1 VTASNLDSNPESY
14 PADSPLVEGKAETQ
28 TPATLRY
35 SVQGSRR
42 PSVYFWA
49 VALSGGG
56 LGFALAGLSSFSGT
70 NLLPFSD
77 PSQLVFIPQGIAMLF
92 YGVVGSLAG
101 LYQWL
106 SLVWNLG
113 GGYNEFDK
121 GSRTVT
127 LFRQGFPGENREVK
141 LIYPFADVQS
151 VRVAIKDGLN
161 PKRAIFLRVRGHGDL
176 RLTSIS
182 EPMALAD
189 IENQAAEI
197 ARYLGVILEGI

>member
-1 VTASNLDSNPESY
+1 MTASNLDSNPESY

>member
-1 VTASNLDSNPESY
+1 M
-14 PADSPLVEGKAETQ
+14 EGKAETQ

-106 SLVWNLG
+106 SLAWNLG

>member
-1 VTASNLDSNPESY
+1 MTASNLDPNPESF
-14 PADSPLVEGKAETQ
+14 PAESAPVEGKAETQ
-28 TPATLRY
+28 VPATLRY

-77 PSQLVFIPQGIAMLF
+77 PTQLTFIPQGIAMLF
-92 YGVVGSLAG
+92 YGVLGSLAG

-106 SLVWNLG
+106 SLAWNLG
-113 GGYNEFDK
+113 GGYNEFDQ

-141 LIYPFADVQS
+141 LVYPFADVQS
-151 VRVAIKDGLN
+151 VRVALKDGLN
-161 PKRAIFLRVRGHGDL
+161 PKRAIYLRVRGHGDL

>member
-1 VTASNLDSNPESY
+1 MTASNLDSNPESY

-106 SLVWNLG
+106 SLAWNLG